1 MGYVYQILMG
11 RLLSPIEFGLL
22 SALFA
27 LYSILIAPLGTLL
40 MLISRKVAE
49 YGAVGKEHQVL
60 DLYADMLRRCTYT
73 AAAFVLLW
81 LIVSPVTQVY
91 LQTDKAQHVYLL
103 GLLIV
108 VTMPMVVTM
117 GIAQGLQKFITFGL
131 SQLLLILV
139 KILLAIALVLIG
151 LAVSGVVIGSIIS
164 ALLVFV
170 FLHRVLRLRF
180 ARSERAHLSLRSS
193 VPVFVANSALTG
205 MTYVDILLVN
215 YYFDPREVGVYAVAA
230 VLGKAIIH
238 LPAGIVQALLPIA
251 SESYARNEKGNA
263 LLWQGLGLTLVLT
276 LGGALFYLLFG
287 EWFVSLLFGHEYINA
302 GVILSFYGFMV
313 LPLAIIMV
321 VEYYLIARQRILF
334 AYLFGLALPCQI
346 IATYFFHD
354 TVYNVMWVMATG
366 GVVVTAIGLLVIFIQ
381 HRRGK
386 L

>member
-302 GVILSFYGFMV
+302 GVILSFY
-313 LPLAIIMV
+313 
-321 VEYYLIARQRILF
+321 
-334 AYLFGLALPCQI
+334 
-346 IATYFFHD
+346 
-354 TVYNVMWVMATG
+354 
-366 GVVVTAIGLLVIFIQ
+366 
-381 HRRGK
+381 
-386 L
+386 